1 MKMANKNNFK
11 HGCANTPT
19 YRSWNSMRGR
29 IRVKPS
35 YQGVKICDRW
45 RNDFLAF
52 LEDMGER
59 PENTSLDRID
69 PYGDYCPE
77 NCRWADIKTQ
87 ARNKRTTRRFFVH
100 GYMLTLP
107 EISEIYHISLGTL
120 KNIYKKDRHTT
131 LDTIL
136 KNGGIKA

>member
-1 MKMANKNNFK
+1 MANRCNFK
-11 HGCANTPT
+11 HGFTNTPT

-29 IRVKPS
+29 IRAKPS
-35 YQGVKICDRW
+35 YKGIKICDRW
-45 RNDFLAF
+45 EHDFLAF

-59 PENTSLDRID
+59 PSGTTIDRID

-87 ARNKRTTRRFFVH
+87 ARNKRTTRRFFVN

-131 LDTIL
+131 LNTIL